1 MFAVRFSRFSSS
13 NWPWN
18 WRSRL
23 NAWTMAI
30 PETDSATWAVTAAIR
45 FRTSS
50 WATADLRW
58 NQRVSTRV
66 GGRIT
71 IATSPRR
78 QSTTKSTITV
88 VGSSTTFETSVGR
101 PCESASEIAST
112 SLVTRAMIQPAR
124 CSEK

>member
-1 MFAVRFSRFSSS
+1 M
-13 NWPWN
+13 
-18 WRSRL
+18 
-23 NAWTMAI
+23 

-58 NQRVSTRV
+58 NQRERTRV

-71 IATSPRR
+71 IATSASR
-78 QSTTKSTITV
+78 QSTTNRTITV
-88 VGSSTTFETSVGR
+88 VGRRTTFETSVGR